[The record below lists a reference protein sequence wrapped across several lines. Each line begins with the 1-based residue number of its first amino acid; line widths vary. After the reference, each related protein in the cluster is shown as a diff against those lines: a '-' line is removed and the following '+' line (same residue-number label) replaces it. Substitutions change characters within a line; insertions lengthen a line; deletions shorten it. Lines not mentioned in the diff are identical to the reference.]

1 MGKIASFFEILL
13 DTFKNLVNIVIGF
26 FATFTANTIFY
37 NKYRKFNFFFAIL
50 KKSVPET

>member
-26 FATFTANTIFY
+26 LPLLPQTQFSIIDIENLT
-37 NKYRKFNFFFAIL
+37 FFAIL

>member
-13 DTFKNLVNIVIGF
+13 DTLNLVNIVIGF
-26 FATFTANTIFY
+26 LPLLPQTQFSIIDIENLT
-37 NKYRKFNFFFAIL
+37 FFAIL